1 MKRVLVPMVFALLL
15 IAGCSSSASNA
26 TDEEIVNDTAV
37 TDTASDD
44 DQPDLSDAEGSD
56 AEGSEVEGT
65 DDTIIVEDGDETPDT
80 DEPEF
85 LSGFDTTGK
94 TCLTDIPE
102 GRIILATANNYTDD
116 TAPWRVWVLVL
127 SDDGTLI
134 DTGKYFDTDKTLEG
148 IGFNANGR
156 LAAVSSW
163 DTGFVT
169 LFALV
174 GRTLC
179 IAETG
184 IVLPNLAENER
195 VIFDQI
201 TADPRDPYRFYLTY
215 GNPITTDEY
224 SNYSGGIYTMTVD
237 DTGHATILTD
247 HPAMHVPTAFT
258 PLLGGMQAVVLGGK
272 EFIEDGNGLGT
283 AGPDDLA
290 VLDLSGQTPQV
301 LQWYDIWGTPG
312 ANGSGPSVKSIG
324 VSGNGDYLLIANSS
338 EYAEDQGLIKL
349 LSNDGWAGTMTTQ
362 AEFLDATNLDSPD
375 YLVLNNAGDTAVVMN
390 GYFKGATLGI
400 TADAI
405 TYVKKETHDLTQP
418 MVKLHGAPFVDHVLI
433 SSFRSSND
441 ESGSITIAEITA
453 DGLVEVSST
462 LVPLSDSYMLDNL
475 TVQ

>member
-1 MKRVLVPMVFALLL
+1 MKRVLVPTVFALLL
-15 IAGCSSSASNA
+15 IAGCSSSDSNA
-26 TDEEIVNDTAV
+26 TDEEIVNDTA
-37 TDTASDD
+37 TADADAFDD
-44 DQPDLSDAEGSD
+44 PTDQPDLSEVEGSD
-56 AEGSEVEGT
+56 DLT
-65 DDTIIVEDGDETPDT
+65 DDTLIGEDADEMPDT

-102 GRIILATANNYTDD
+102 GRIILATAKDYTDSE
-116 TAPWRVWVLVL
+116 APWRVYVLVL
-127 SDDGTLI
+127 KDDGTLI
-134 DTGKYFDTDKTLEG
+134 DTGSYFDTDKTLEG

-201 TADPRDPYRFYLTY
+201 TADPADPYRFYLTY
-215 GNPITTDEY
+215 GNPITTDQY

-258 PLLGGMQAVVLGGK
+258 PLPGGTLAVALGGK
-272 EFIEDGNGLGT
+272 EFILDEGSSLGT

-290 VLDLSGQTPQV
+290 LLSISTNTPEV
-301 LQWYDIWGTPG
+301 LQWFDVWGTPG
-312 ANGSGPSVKSIG
+312 ANGSGPSVKNIG
-324 VSGNGDYLLIANSS
+324 VDGGGNLLIANSS
-338 EYAEDQGLIKL
+338 EYAEDTGVIKL
-349 LSNDGWAGTMTTQ
+349 LSYDGGTGTMTTQ

-418 MVKLHGAPFVDHVLI
+418 MIKLHGAPFVDHVLI
-433 SSFRSSND
+433 SSFHSSND

-453 DGLVEVSST
+453 EGLVEVSST
-462 LVPLSDSYMLDNL
+462 QVPLSDSYMLDNL